1 MREGGM
7 PGILTTTQGDGMSR
21 GDRIMAL
28 KALLDSLDGLPDAV
42 KSEYTDNGD
51 GTFKLSVEGADALVD
66 TSGLKK
72 TVKTLREQN
81 ATLSAWV
88 KAFPDKTPE
97 EIADLVKAA
106 GTGEGKPDIAK
117 IRKEIAD
124 AEEKKHKDV
133 YTERDTLSKQLRSL
147 KMTEGLS
154 KLALKHGVF
163 EDRVDDAVEAALK
176 SADLDDKGNI
186 IILDDDGEP
195 SAKTPDQFFTDVL
208 KTKKAWLFKAPDAS
222 GSGGDGKRPRDA
234 SSASTVK
241 SKKDL
246 KTDADKVAFIKKH
259 GRKAFTDLPA
269 E

>member
-1 MREGGM
+1 
-7 PGILTTTQGDGMSR
+7 
-21 GDRIMAL
+21 MAL
-28 KALLDSLDGLPDAV
+28 KAVLDSLDGLPDAV
-42 KSEYTDNGD
+42 KAEYTDNGD

-106 GTGEGKPDIAK
+106 GTGEGKPDIPK

-124 AEEKKHKDV
+124 AEERKHKGV
-133 YTERDTLSKQLRSL
+133 YDERDSLAKQLRSL
-147 KMTEGLS
+147 KMTDGLS
-154 KLALKHGVF
+154 KLALKAGVF
-163 EDRVDDAVEAALK
+163 EDRVEDAVEAALK
-176 SADLDDKGNI
+176 STDLDDKGNI
-186 IILDDDGEP
+186 IVLDEDGEP
-195 SAKTPDQFFTDVL
+195 SAKTPEQFFTETL
-208 KTKKAWLFKAPDAS
+208 KAKKAWLFKAPDSS
-222 GSGGDGKRPRDA
+222 GTGGDGKRPRDA
-234 SSASTVK
+234 SSSSAVK

-246 KTDADKVAFIKKH
+246 KSDKDKVAFISKH
-259 GRKAFTDLPA
+259 GRQAFIDLPA